1 MENTKEIKTIK
12 ELFEYL
18 TRTIKAE
25 CYSTTIQWETYFVIV
40 IVTSV
45 RDVYFKLEYFT
56 DIKGRGMYLYECH
69 YYTEEELVKMMI
81 EEVSLVVKIK

>member
-1 MENTKEIKTIK
+1 M
-12 ELFEYL
+12 
-18 TRTIKAE
+18 
-25 CYSTTIQWETYFVIV
+25 IV

-69 YYTEEELVKMMI
+69 YYTEEELVWLML